1 MAQMNISVTDQLKS
15 WAESRVAEGRYS
27 STSDYVRDLLRRD
40 QDEEAKRR
48 NLMAE
53 IELGRQSPDSDKTIA
68 SILAEARH
76 HS

>member
-15 WAESRVAEGRYS
+15 WAESRVVEGRYS